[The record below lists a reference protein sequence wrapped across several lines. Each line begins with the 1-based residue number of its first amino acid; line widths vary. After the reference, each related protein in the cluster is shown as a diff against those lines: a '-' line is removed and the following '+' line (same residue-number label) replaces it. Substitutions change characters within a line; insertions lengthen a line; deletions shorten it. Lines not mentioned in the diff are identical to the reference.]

1 MKAVQV
7 VGSILAVGLAV
18 ATPSV
23 VQAHAGHGDEFK
35 AEGGIERVPVKAETD
50 QILGIAVKPI
60 APASDGSST
69 VKIPVTALVEADGK
83 QLVFVKYKNF
93 YEPVKVTT
101 GATKGELIEVTKGLT
116 VGEKLVTQG
125 GLSLYAESRK
135 AKSGEESSTGTVADS
150 KAEGTNT
157 QVGDTQKV
165 TSNSG
170 SVSNVTESAKLPVG
184 LFAAIGGGVVL
195 LIGGIGAT
203 TFTKSKGESKG

>member
-7 VGSILAVGLAV
+7 VGYILAVGLAV

-50 QILGIAVKPI
+50 QILGIAVEPI
-60 APASDGSST
+60 APASNGSST

-101 GATKGELIEVTKGLT
+101 GATEGELIEVTKGLT

-135 AKSGEESSTGTVADS
+135 AKSGEESSTGTVANS
-150 KAEGTNT
+150 KVGGTDT
-157 QVGDTQKV
+157 QTNSQKV
-165 TSNSG
+165 TSNSE
-170 SVSNVTESAKLPVG
+170 SASNVTESEKPPVG
-184 LFAAIGGGVVL
+184 LFAAIGGGAVV

-203 TFTKSKGESKG
+203 TFIKSKGESKG